1 MPYTGGMD
9 IVQRRV
15 TVRPTLLVL
24 ILALAFLLVVYMRV
38 LPWGGID
45 WRDYFRPASLA
56 LLRGASPYTVDGF
69 FSPPWTALLLAPL
82 AVLPF
87 DVSRMVFLL
96 GALAAFVYLPHRY
109 GASRLAG
116 ALFVLSPPAIAG
128 LATQNID
135 WLVLCGLLLPP
146 RWGLFFV
153 LMKPQTVGFVAIVW
167 ALEAWHADR
176 LRGLRRLLWP
186 VTLAT
191 LASFALFG
199 FWPAA
204 ASDLTHDTYWTSL
217 WPIGVP
223 FGLGLAVLALQ
234 RRSER
239 LACVASPLLAPHVLM
254 HSWVG
259 ALLGVCDNTALMVAV
274 VGGLWAVRLFMA

>member
-1 MPYTGGMD
+1 MSYTGGMD

-15 TVRPTLLVL
+15 TVRPTLFML
-24 ILALAFLLVVYMRV
+24 IIALALLLAVYMRTV
-38 LPWGGID
+38 PDGGID

-69 FSPPWTALLLAPL
+69 YSPPWTALLLAPL

-87 DVSRMVFLL
+87 DISRMIFLL
-96 GALAAFVYLPHRY
+96 GALAVYVYLPHRW
-109 GASRLAG
+109 GASKWGGLLFILSQPALAG
-116 ALFVLSPPAIAG
+116 I
-128 LATQNID
+128 ATQNID

-146 RWGLFFV
+146 RWGLFLV
-153 LMKPQTVGFVAIVW
+153 LMKPQTVGFVAVIW
-167 ALEAWHADR
+167 ALEAWRAGR
-176 LRGLRRLLWP
+176 WRGLWRLLWP
-186 VTLAT
+186 VGSVT

-204 ASDLTHDTYWTSL
+204 ASALHPGEYWTSL
-217 WPIGVP
+217 WPAGIP
-223 FGLGLAVLALQ
+223 FGLGIAVLALQ
-234 RRSER
+234 KRSEK

-259 ALLGVCDNTALMVAV
+259 ALLGICDNTALVAAV
-274 VGGLWAVRLFMA
+274 VVGQWVVRLLMA

>member
-9 IVQRRV
+9 IVQRRI
-15 TVRPTLLVL
+15 TVRPVPLVL
-24 ILALAFLLVVYMRV
+24 ILALALLLTVYMHV
-38 LPWGGID
+38 LPFGGID

-56 LLRGASPYTVDGF
+56 LLHGASPYTVDGF
-69 FSPPWTALLLAPL
+69 YSPPWTALLLAPL

-87 DVSRMVFLL
+87 GVSRMIFLL
-96 GALAAFVYLPHRY
+96 GALAVYVYLPYRW
-109 GASRLAG
+109 GASKWAG
-116 ALFVLSPPAIAG
+116 LLFVLSPPAIAG

-146 RWGLFFV
+146 RWGLFLV
-153 LMKPQTVGFVAIVW
+153 LMKPQTAGFVAVVW
-167 ALEAWHADR
+167 AWEAWRADR
-176 LRGLRRLLWP
+176 LRGLWRLLWP
-186 VTLAT
+186 VSSVTLV
-191 LASFALFG
+191 SFALFG

-223 FGLGLAVLALQ
+223 FGLGVAVLALQ
-234 RRSER
+234 KRSER
-239 LACVASPLLAPHVLM
+239 LACVASPLLSPHVLM

-259 ALLGVCDNTALMVAV
+259 ALLGVCDNTALMAAV